1 MVLPVVHV
9 RAPRA
14 HGGVPEGPA
23 ATPHPGAR
31 ASHGCPVCHDNQ
43 LASTLPVVKDQW
55 TSNKQYSREQS
66 VVENKSY
73 RKILFAYSSKTRK
86 DKDDYQIF

>member
-1 MVLPVVHV
+1 MFKVL
-9 RAPRA
+9 
-14 HGGVPEGPA
+14 
-23 ATPHPGAR
+23 
-31 ASHGCPVCHDNQ
+31 
-43 LASTLPVVKDQW
+43 
-55 TSNKQYSREQS
+55 KQYSREQS